1 MVSETLNRTSST
13 KGVRTKKN
21 GIIDTEEDE
30 GCEGFD
36 LEKLGLTTESRA
48 ADWDTDG
55 DGIPDWF
62 EELTGTNASAAN
74 NNEDR
79 DGDYY
84 TDLEE
89 YLNWIAVPN
98 FRVENSQTI
107 VLKDYFAGYQS
118 PSYEVTS
125 VTGVT
130 AEEQNGM
137 LTVKPSEASAKLF
150 VVKVK
155 ASEGGISL
163 EREFHFA
170 YGNGTSG
177 IQTIT
182 KNDTKGVMP
191 FYDLMGRKI
200 DEPVQGGLYI
210 QNGKKVVVR

>member
-1 MVSETLNRTSST
+1 M
-13 KGVRTKKN
+13 
-21 GIIDTEEDE
+21 
-30 GCEGFD
+30 
-36 LEKLGLTTESRA
+36 
-48 ADWDTDG
+48 
-55 DGIPDWF
+55 
-62 EELTGTNASAAN
+62 
-74 NNEDR
+74 
-79 DGDYY
+79 
-84 TDLEE
+84 
-89 YLNWIAVPN
+89 
-98 FRVENSQTI
+98 
-107 VLKDYFAGYQS
+107 LKDYFAGYQS

-163 EREFHFA
+163 ERKFHFA